1 MHSTVTQRDKVE
13 IAEAALRPGT
23 SIRRPRRL
31 TPGLIISAIIV
42 CIVLAVF
49 TEAVITAPVMAWGVV
64 WDNLFSSLVLTGVLH
79 TVELTVVCEGLA
91 IVSAAI
97 LAWMLVS
104 GNIVWR
110 FVAHGYQ
117 WFFRSIPELAQLIFW
132 FNLSLLFPT
141 LGVGIPFGGAT
152 FGQVP
157 TNQIITPWLA
167 AVVGIGLHEGAYL
180 AEVFR
185 AGVNSVSVGQR
196 EAARALGL
204 TPRRVFRRIVLPQA
218 MWVIVPNA
226 GSRLIGT
233 LKLTSLAS
241 VLAIS
246 ELLYTVENIFS
257 RTLQTIPLLLV
268 ATAWYMAMVGLL
280 RLLQWLLE
288 RHYAAAAHRGERAP
302 RAGGRR
308 RARAARANQKIE
320 LAEVAGA

>member
-1 MHSTVTQRDKVE
+1 VSIQSTAIQRDQVE
-13 IAEAALRPGT
+13 KLPLTPRAGM

-31 TPGLIISAIIV
+31 TPGLIISAIV
-42 CIVLAVF
+42 AALAFAVF
-49 TEAVITAPVMAWGVV
+49 AVALITAPVMAWGVV

-79 TVELTVVCEGLA
+79 TVELTAVCEGLA

-97 LAWMLVS
+97 LAWMLIS
-104 GNIVWR
+104 GNVVWR
-110 FVAHGYQ
+110 IVAHGYQ
-117 WFFRSIPELAQLIFW
+117 WFFRSVPELAQLIFW

-141 LGVGIPFGGAT
+141 LRVGIPFGGAT
-152 FGQVP
+152 FGKVP
-157 TNQIITPWLA
+157 TNEIITPWLA

-185 AGVNSVSVGQR
+185 AGINSVGVGQR

-204 TPRRVFRRIVLPQA
+204 TPRRVFRRVVFPQA

-246 ELLYTVENIFS
+246 ELLYTVESIFA

-280 RLLQWLLE
+280 RLVQFALE
-288 RHYAAAAHRGERAP
+288 RHYAAAAHRGEPGP
-302 RAGGRR
+302 RNRR
-308 RARAARANQKIE
+308 RRRVRAHQDVE
-320 LAEVAGA
+320 LAEVLAA